1 MRNDSNRKQNGFSLI
16 ELLIVVAIILI
27 IAAIAIPSYVKAKG
41 AAQESAAIGALRAV
55 NTGEQMYSN
64 SYDSMYAGALAA
76 LGGTPGAAATCAG
89 SQLLDNNTLTGI
101 TAGQFKGYTWTYSP
115 TGATITGAGV
125 CTGTNG
131 SAGFVISAVPIQPA
145 GNLRSLC
152 TDENGTIHYDT
163 ADSAPVTESACELL
177 PTL

>member
-1 MRNDSNRKQNGFSLI
+1 MRNDSNRKQKGFSLI

-41 AAQESAAIGALRAV
+41 AAQESSTIGALRAIGTAESLY
-55 NTGEQMYSN
+55 NNAYQ
-64 SYDSMYAGALAA
+64 SMYAGSLTN
-76 LGGTPGAAATCAG
+76 LGGTPGSAATCAAA
-89 SQLLDNNTLTGI
+89 QVLDNNTLVAI
-101 TAGQFKGYTWTYSP
+101 NAGQYKGYTFTYTP
-115 TGATITGAGV
+115 TGTTITGADS

-131 SAGFVISAVPIQPA
+131 TAGYVITAVPIAPA

-152 TDENGTIHYDT
+152 SDESGTIHFDV
-163 ADSAPVTESACELL
+163 ANSAPTTEATCEVL